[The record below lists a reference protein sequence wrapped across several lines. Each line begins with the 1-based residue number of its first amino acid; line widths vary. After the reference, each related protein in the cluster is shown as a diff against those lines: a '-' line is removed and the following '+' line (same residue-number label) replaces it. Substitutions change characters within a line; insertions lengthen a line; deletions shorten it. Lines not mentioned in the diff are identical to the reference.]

1 MAVIYKNV
9 IDYINFT
16 VVPAEALDCQRI
28 YKLSAYYSYKQ
39 YELDTISLDANS
51 DQIAVSVE
59 PKLEDNDYLGD
70 ESPGEIKT
78 EGHGKRD
85 PTIGLFFKRDQETWL
100 GNMKMKSRKKPDY
113 KRKDHR
119 RNTDEAKIKKRI
131 ISHEPDS
138 TS

>member
-1 MAVIYKNV
+1 MAETTL
-9 IDYINFT
+9 FT
-16 VVPAEALDCQRI
+16 RLQVLALIVQVVLVTLNIA
-28 YKLSAYYSYKQ
+28 
-39 YELDTISLDANS
+39 LDANS

-59 PKLEDNDYLGD
+59 PKLEDNDYFGD

-138 TS
+138 TC